1 MFRERKEQQQV
12 RQQQQKQLT
21 VLSWFQIQG
30 NSLV

>member
-1 MFRERKEQQQV
+1 MLRGRKEQQQV
-12 RQQQQKQLT
+12 RQQQQQLT